1 MLRRH
6 LTPSLI
12 ISLIA
17 LFLATSTASYAALKL
32 PKNSV
37 GTKQIKKSAVTS
49 KKVKDRSLLAK
60 DFKKGQL
67 PSGPQ
72 GATGPQGP
80 QGPQGVEGPRGP
92 SHAYRV
98 DRPSDLFPLTS
109 NFQPVVTTETLPEG
123 SYVLLSRANIV
134 AGGASTV
141 ICSIA
146 NDAAQNVTL
155 GSGDVLA
162 LAQTA
167 TVTLGSPGTVSLN
180 CSKSLGTPS
189 VAQGSITAIRVA
201 SLTGS

>member
-49 KKVKDRSLLAK
+49 KKVKNRSLLAK

-67 PSGPQ
+67 PSGAQ

-80 QGPQGVEGPRGP
+80 QGPEGPRGP
-92 SHAYRV
+92 SHAYRA
-98 DRPSDLFPLTS
+98 DRPSDLLPLTAT
-109 NFQPVVTTETLPEG
+109 FQPVVTTEILPAG
-123 SYVLLSRANIV
+123 SYVLMSRANIL
-134 AGGASTV
+134 AGGSSTV
-141 ICSIA
+141 LCSIA

-155 GSGDVLA
+155 GLGDVLA

-167 TVTLGSPGTVSLN
+167 TVTLDAPESVSLN
-180 CSKSLGTPS
+180 CSKSVGNPT
-189 VAQGSITAIRVA
+189 VAQASITAIRVA
-201 SLTGS
+201 SLTTS